1 MNKRF
6 HIIVTGESG
15 RSFALQLSKRKL
27 FLSLSASAV
36 SLITVCLVCYF
47 TAGAYFNSKR
57 LSSKVGKLKT
67 QLELSE
73 KSNDRFTERIAEL
86 EKQHRNTLAFLKKEH
101 GKLIGSQQQEYEAQ
115 LAAQNT
121 KIAELKKQHRD
132 TLALLKKEHGKL
144 IGSQQQEY
152 EAQLAEQNTKIA
164 ELKKQ
169 HRDTLAL
176 LKKEHNKLIG
186 SQQQEYETLLA
197 DQKVTFDLETTSLQL
212 ENVRLMNTAVND
224 LKQRSRLI
232 ETVMDTIGVKL
243 NKTPAAQAQ
252 ENSGGPFIPD
262 NGTPYDNLLE
272 QVDTYLN
279 TIRMM
284 PLGKPVG
291 GRISSG
297 FGKRTD
303 PLNSKK
309 AVHEG
314 VDIRGARGDRIV
326 ATASGKVIKA
336 MKNGGYGN
344 YVEID
349 HGNGY
354 VTAYGH
360 MQNYLVK
367 QGERVKQG
375 QVIGHVGSSG
385 RSTGP
390 HLHYEIRLNKKP
402 IDPEKFM
409 NVADMT
415 LTNVADI
422 APTNVADIASTNVA
436 DIASTNV
443 ADIPPT
449 LKPKQKKK

>member
-27 FLSLSASAV
+27 FLSLSASVV
-36 SLITVCLVCYF
+36 SLVTICLICYF
-47 TAGAYFNSKR
+47 TAGAYFTSKR
-57 LSSKVGKLKT
+57 LSSKVGKLKA

-73 KSNDRFTERIAEL
+73 KSNDRYGE
-86 EKQHRNTLAFLKKEH
+86 Q
-101 GKLIGSQQQEYEAQ
+101 
-115 LAAQNT
+115 
-121 KIAELKKQHRD
+121 IAELKKQHRD
-132 TLALLKKEHGKL
+132 TLAALKKEHGKL
-144 IGSQQQEY
+144 V
-152 EAQLAEQNTKIA
+152 
-164 ELKKQ
+164 
-169 HRDTLAL
+169 
-176 LKKEHNKLIG
+176 G

-197 DQKVTFDLETTSLQL
+197 DQKVKVAELKKQHQDTLAALKKEHGKLVGSQQQEYETLLADQKVKVAELKKQHQDTLAALKKEHGKLVGSQQQEYETLLADQKVKFDLATTSLQL

-224 LKQRSRLI
+224 LKQRSKLI
-232 ETVMDTIGVKL
+232 ETVMDTIGIKIK
-243 NKTPAAQAQ
+243 KTPAAQAQ

-262 NGTPYDNLLE
+262 NDISYVNLLE

-279 TIRMM
+279 TIRTM
-284 PLGKPVG
+284 PLGKPVSG
-291 GRISSG
+291 TISSG
-297 FGKRTD
+297 FGKRSD

-309 AVHEG
+309 AIHEG
-314 VDIRGARGDRIV
+314 VDIRGARGDRIL

-367 QGERVKQG
+367 KGERVEQG
-375 QVIGHVGSSG
+375 QVIGQVGSSG

-402 IDPEKFM
+402 INPDKFM
-409 NVADMT
+409 K
-415 LTNVADI
+415 VADI
-422 APTNVADIASTNVA
+422 AH
-436 DIASTNV
+436 
-443 ADIPPT
+443 T
-449 LKPKQKKK
+449 LKTNQTKK

>member
-27 FLSLSASAV
+27 FLSLSV
-36 SLITVCLVCYF
+36 STLSLLTICLVCYF

-57 LSSKVGKLKT
+57 LSYRVGKLKA

-73 KSNDRFTERIAEL
+73 ESNDRYTEQIAEL
-86 EKQHRNTLAFLKKEH
+86 KKQHRDTMAVLKKEH
-101 GKLIGSQQQEYEAQ
+101 GKLVGSQQQKYETL
-115 LAAQNT
+115 LADQEV

-132 TLALLKKEHGKL
+132 TLAVLKKEHGKL
-144 IGSQQQEY
+144 V
-152 EAQLAEQNTKIA
+152 
-164 ELKKQ
+164 
-169 HRDTLAL
+169 
-176 LKKEHNKLIG
+176 G

-197 DQKVTFDLETTSLQL
+197 DQKVKFDLETTSLQL
-212 ENVRLMNTAVND
+212 ENVRLMNTAVDD

-232 ETVMDTIGVKL
+232 ETVMDTIGVKIK
-243 NKTPAAQAQ
+243 KTPAAQSQ

-262 NGTPYDNLLE
+262 NETPYDNLLE

-279 TIRMM
+279 TIKKM
-284 PLGKPVG
+284 PLGRPVS

-303 PLNSKK
+303 PVNNKK
-309 AVHEG
+309 AIHEG
-314 VDIRGARGDRIV
+314 IDIKGKRGDRIV
-326 ATASGKVIKA
+326 ATAGGKVIKA

-354 VTAYGH
+354 VTAYAH

-367 QGERVKQG
+367 KGERVEQG
-375 QVIGHVGSSG
+375 QVIGQVGSSG

-409 NVADMT
+409 K
-415 LTNVADI
+415 VADI
-422 APTNVADIASTNVA
+422 AH
-436 DIASTNV
+436 
-443 ADIPPT
+443 T
-449 LKPKQKKK
+449 LKTNQNKK

>member
-36 SLITVCLVCYF
+36 SLITICLVCYF

-67 QLELSE
+67 QLELTE
-73 KSNDRFTERIAEL
+73 KSNDRFIKRIAEL
-86 EKQHRNTLAFLKKEH
+86 EKQHRNTLAVLKKEH
-101 GKLIGSQQQEYEAQ
+101 GKLVGSQQQEYEG
-115 LAAQNT
+115 L
-121 KIAELKKQHRD
+121 
-132 TLALLKKEHGKL
+132 
-144 IGSQQQEY
+144 
-152 EAQLAEQNTKIA
+152 LAEQNTKIA

-169 HRDTLAL
+169 HRDTLAV
-176 LKKEHNKLIG
+176 LKKEHAKLVG

-197 DQKVTFDLETTSLQL
+197 DQKVKFDLETTNLQL

-243 NKTPAAQAQ
+243 NKKPAGQAQ

-262 NGTPYDNLLE
+262 NETPYDNLLE

-279 TIRMM
+279 TIRTM

-409 NVADMT
+409 K
-415 LTNVADI
+415 VADI
-422 APTNVADIASTNVA
+422 T
-436 DIASTNV
+436 
-443 ADIPPT
+443 PT
-449 LKPKQKKK
+449 LKPNKKKK